1 MIAGPSCTP
10 QQSMFNSPNVY
21 HYVNPSTSEHIT
33 SLLPP
38 DHPEMICLQS
48 GHLTETKFGLLGMLF
63 FDWCGYKNPDLE
75 KSRYLSGSLL
85 VPSRTWALL
94 A

>member
-1 MIAGPSCTP
+1 MIAGSPYTT

-21 HYVNPSTSEHIT
+21 RYVNPRTSENIT

-38 DHPEMICLQS
+38 DHPEMICLQN

-63 FDWCGYKNPDLE
+63 FDWCGYKIL
-75 KSRYLSGSLL
+75 
-85 VPSRTWALL
+85 T
-94 A
+94 

>member
-1 MIAGPSCTP
+1 MIRPSYTP

-21 HYVNPSTSEHIT
+21 HYVNPRTNEHVT

-38 DHPEMICLQS
+38 DHPEMICLQG

-63 FDWCGYKNPDLE
+63 FN
-75 KSRYLSGSLL
+75 RYRYEIL
-85 VPSRTWALL
+85 TWSN
-94 A
+94 